1 MAGDEARPDEE
12 RARVRKVALDDLV
25 AEALGTERPSRA
37 AAERAPRGLAR
48 GEGGGGLG
56 SGGPVSLRVAL
67 SPAVAFLLLLAILAV
82 WSLVGLVV
90 YALFVDREP
99 LGTRAVVVERPVAPP
114 QATYFMEV
122 VGDGSVVFLIAGD
135 KVYRSTRF
143 GESGSWEL
151 VLSLG
156 E

>member
-1 MAGDEARPDEE
+1 M
-12 RARVRKVALDDLV
+12 
-25 AEALGTERPSRA
+25 
-37 AAERAPRGLAR
+37 
-48 GEGGGGLG
+48 
-56 SGGPVSLRVAL
+56 SLRLAL
-67 SPAVAFLLLLAILAV
+67 SPAVALILLLAVLAV

-90 YALFVDREP
+90 YAVFVDREP
-99 LGTRAVVVERPVAPP
+99 FGARPVVVEPVAPP
-114 QATYFMEV
+114 RATYFMEV

-135 KVYRSTRF
+135 KVYRSTNF